1 MMRSKT
7 KLMRRLTLAIITS
20 CFLMFNYAH
29 AGELRIAAASDLR
42 WVMPILVDEFV
53 QQNPTANGQIQVVY
67 GSSGR
72 LFGQIQNGA
81 PFHIFFAADESFPLA
96 LVDAG
101 GAYGDVYAYAQ
112 GGLALWS
119 RRQAWDESVEPGAD
133 LLSSR
138 GRIAIA
144 NPQHA
149 PYGRLA
155 LEWLQSLDEWPGLE
169 KRLVYAES
177 AAQAA
182 HFVRSG
188 SAEVGVLAKAL
199 TQHQEMQ
206 LGHSRELVDGP
217 KVRQAMVITRAGKE
231 TALADDFYTFIASD
245 KAREIFTLAGFY
257 LTEDRE

>member
-1 MMRSKT
+1 MRH
-7 KLMRRLTLAIITS
+7 LAFALITTFYLALS
-20 CFLMFNYAH
+20 H
-29 AGELRIAAASDLR
+29 ADAAELRIAAASDLR
-42 WVMPILVDEFV
+42 WVMPTLVDEFV
-53 QQNPTANGQIQVVY
+53 DQNPDASGRIQVVY

-81 PFHIFFAADESFPLA
+81 PFHIFFAADESFPRA
-96 LVDAG
+96 LVAEG
-101 GAYGDVYAYAQ
+101 GACGTVFAYAQ

-119 RRQAWDESVEPGAD
+119 RRQTWDETVEPGAN
-133 LLSSR
+133 LLNSR

-155 LEWLQSLDEWPGLE
+155 LEWLQSLREWPDLE

-206 LGHSRELVDGP
+206 RGHSRELTNGP
-217 KVRQAMVITRAGKE
+217 RVQQAMVITRAGAE
-231 TALADDFYTFIASD
+231 IALAKDFYTFITSD
-245 KAREIFTLAGFY
+245 KAREIFTHAGFY
-257 LTEDRE
+257 SIEDSE